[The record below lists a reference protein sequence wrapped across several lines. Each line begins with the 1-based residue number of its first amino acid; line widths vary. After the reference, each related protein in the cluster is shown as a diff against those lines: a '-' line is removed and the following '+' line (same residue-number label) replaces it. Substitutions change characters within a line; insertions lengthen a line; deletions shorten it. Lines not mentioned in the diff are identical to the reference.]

1 MPTYSYHC
9 KECATDFDKLLKLAD
24 IETPQA
30 CPKCETP
37 TERHIGGA
45 PGFGD
50 PMRMGRMKPSDEFK
64 SLLKT
69 IHERTPG
76 STLKDNSSFI

>member
-9 KECATDFDKLLKLAD
+9 KDCDTSFDKLLKLAD

-30 CPKCETP
+30 CPKCATP

-50 PMRMGRMKPSDEFK
+50 PMRMGRMKPSDGFRD
-64 SLLKT
+64 LLRA
-69 IHERTPG
+69 IDSRTPG
-76 STLKDNSSFI
+76 SVLKDNSSFI

>member
-9 KECATDFDKLLKLAD
+9 KDCDTSFDKLLKLAD

-30 CPKCETP
+30 CPKCATP

-50 PMRMGRMKPSDEFK
+50 PMRMGRMQPSDAFK
-64 SLLKT
+64 DLLRNVHAK
-69 IHERTPG
+69 TPG
-76 STLKDNSSFI
+76 SVLKDNSSFI